1 MATGSPIF
9 AQISD
14 YCGLAK
20 LTHEINQ
27 HTAQTISLQ
36 KYQAR
41 LMYHF

>member
-1 MATGSPIF
+1 MATGNLVF

-27 HTAQTISLQ
+27 HTTHTISLQ
-36 KYQAR
+36 KYQAH
-41 LMYHF
+41 LTYHF